1 MLRHVAP
8 FAVIVFACIL
18 LTAFPAYAKG
28 TTAEEGLSPAEE
40 APVLI
45 MGCCDCD
52 PIESYDGV
60 KGTFVGIMPDILARI
75 SEQTGITFQYV
86 GSPTEDDRRELVE
99 NLQVEMVS
107 AVRDNGEFSGFD
119 LQKSEEVLTYEIEGV
134 SYSACFA
141 FTELADPELVQSFN
155 QAFKEVLHSDDM
167 HNILMK
173 YAVKSRQGEDSGWLA
188 ALVAVAYLAAVISII
203 ILAEKN
209 RALRHKQRYSEFFD
223 DLTGVWNLDHFCLTY
238 DNQLTDSQRSEY
250 SLVYFGEDFKQL
262 YDHFGT
268 EEVNRFLKY
277 MAHILTRSMGDSGML
292 CRVENDYFV
301 LARKTGSQEELE
313 NWAVRVLDK
322 IDAYPVVFSKEYEIN
337 IHAGIYAVQKEDRFA
352 QNVIY
357 YCKEA
362 YKYALKHNRSYAIC
376 GKDILNEMQEQDQLI
391 SMISEAFRTEQFAIY
406 AQPYVSLNENGIYG
420 CEALVR
426 WNHPTKGLLKPDK
439 FISLFEGQGAIM
451 DLDLYLFERVCR
463 WQQQRNIRG
472 EKRVVVSCNFSR
484 FDFASPDLADKL
496 IDIFNRYT
504 VDPKQV
510 AVEIT
515 ESVVQ
520 ENNATAQKNIETLR
534 RMNFSIYLDDFGSGS
549 TSYSDL
555 KNYPIDILKLDRS
568 LLLMAD
574 NEKGAVILDSIVSL
588 GHRLNFSIV
597 CEGAETEEQIELL
610 KRLKC
615 DYIQGFY
622 YYRPMPL
629 SEANKLM
636 DE

>member
-1 MLRHVAP
+1 MLRRLIP
-8 FAVIVFACIL
+8 FAFAVFICV
-18 LTAFPAYAKG
+18 LTAAFPACAEG
-28 TTAEEGLSPAEE
+28 TATEEPLSAQ
-40 APVLI
+40 ADTPVLVA
-45 MGCCDCD
+45 GCYDCS
-52 PIESYDGV
+52 PIESYDEAT
-60 KGTFVGIMPDILARI
+60 GTFVGIMPDILAQI
-75 SEQTGITFQYV
+75 SEQTGLTFRYV
-86 GSPTEDDRRELVE
+86 GSATEDNRAKLA
-99 NLQVEMVS
+99 NNPQVKIVS
-107 AVRDNGEFSGFD
+107 AVKDHEDFSGLG
-119 LQKSEEVLTYEIEGV
+119 LQKTDEGLAFEIDGV
-134 SYSACFA
+134 SHEVYLA
-141 FTELADPELVQSFN
+141 FTEAADPELIQSFN
-155 QAFKEVLHSDDM
+155 QAFEEVLHADEM
-167 HNILMK
+167 NRILMK
-173 YAVKSRQGEDSGWLA
+173 YAVQGRQERTSGWLV
-188 ALVAVAYLAAVISII
+188 ALVSAAYLAAVISII
-203 ILAEKN
+203 VLAEKN

-223 DLTGVWNLDHFCLTY
+223 DLTGVWNLDHFCLSY
-238 DNQLTDSQRSEY
+238 DKQLTDSQRAEY
-250 SLVYFGEDFKQL
+250 AVVYFSEDFRQL

-268 EEVNRFLKY
+268 EEVNNFLKY
-277 MAHILTRSMGDSGML
+277 MAHILARNMGDSGML
-292 CRVENDYFV
+292 CRVENDSFV
-301 LARKTGSQEELE
+301 LARKTASQEELE
-313 NWAVRVLDK
+313 TWAARVLDK
-322 IDAYPVVFSKEYEIN
+322 IDAYPVVFSKEYEVN
-337 IHAGIYAVQKEDRFA
+337 IHAGIYSVQKEDRFA

-362 YKYALKHNRSYAIC
+362 YKYALKHNLSYAIC

-391 SMISEAFRTEQFAIY
+391 SMISEAFRTEQFAVY

-472 EKRVVVSCNFSR
+472 EKRIVISCNFSR
-484 FDFASPDLADKL
+484 FDFDSPDLADKL
-496 IDIFNRYT
+496 IEIFNQYT
-504 VDPKQV
+504 VDPRQI
-510 AVEIT
+510 AIEIT

-520 ENNATAQKNIETLR
+520 ENNATAQRNIESLR

-549 TSYSDL
+549 TCYSDL

-610 KRLKC
+610 RKLKC

-629 SEANKLM
+629 NEADRLL